1 MSEKERETSGLVTR
15 RGVLIAGAAAVG
27 GVILARR
34 FPKILPP
41 TCGNVLRAGDSFTYG
56 MQRALLSEHTL
67 AKEYRPEDLTSFP
80 ATGTTDPA
88 TDKKAKFGED
98 YRRLQGGAFAD
109 WRLPVGGS
117 VAKPRSFT
125 LAELKQFTPRTQITR
140 HTCEEGWTAIGQWTG
155 VPLSAVLGAVGA
167 LSSARFVVF
176 NAYDGWADSID
187 MVG

>member
-1 MSEKERETSGLVTR
+1 MEKKDTSKLITR
-15 RGVLIAGAAAVG
+15 RGALIVGAAAIG

-41 TCGNVLRAGDSFTYG
+41 TCGNFLRAGDSFTYG
-56 MQRALLSEHTL
+56 MQRALLSESSL
-67 AKEYRPEDLTSFP
+67 AREYRPEDMTSFP

-88 TDKKAKFGED
+88 TDKKAEFAGD

-117 VAKPRSFT
+117 VAKPRAFT

-155 VPLSAVLGAVGA
+155 LPLAALLGAVGT
-167 LSSARFVVF
+167 LPSARFVVLNSF
-176 NAYDGWADSID
+176 DGWLNCID
-187 MVG
+187 MSDA